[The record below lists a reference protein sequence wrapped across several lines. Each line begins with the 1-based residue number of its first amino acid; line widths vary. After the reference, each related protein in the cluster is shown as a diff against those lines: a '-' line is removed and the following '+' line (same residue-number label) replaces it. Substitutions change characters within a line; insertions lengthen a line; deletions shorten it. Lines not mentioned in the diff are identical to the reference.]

1 MKGFAAIIS
10 VIIIGAVM
18 MVAGMMVTL
27 TSINEGQMSLSASRT
42 NNNTAILDTC
52 SEDSLLFINEQ
63 NTLPA
68 TIVTPIGNCSTTVNS
83 QIGTSWD
90 FTVSSTSG
98 DYQRSNRIK
107 LNRSSIISINSW
119 QDQ

>member
-1 MKGFAAIIS
+1 MKGFAALIS

-27 TSINEGQMSLSASRT
+27 TSINEGQMSLSTSR
-42 NNNTAILDTC
+42 NNGNLSILDSC
-52 SEDSLLFINEQ
+52 SEDSLLFINEN

-68 TIVTPIGNCSTTVNS
+68 IIATPNGNCTTTVNS
-83 QIGTSWD
+83 HVGTSWD
-90 FTVSSTSG
+90 FTVTSPAG
-98 DYQRSNRIK
+98 DYQRASRLIINRGSN
-107 LNRSSIISINSW
+107 LNIASW